1 MAGPNLY
8 GATATAR
15 GFISDITT
23 YNALQDGTFAAAL
36 PGDVSSYKNQR
47 RLVSFLGRVNY
58 SFDNKY
64 LLTASIRRDGSTVFG
79 ANHKWGNFPSIS
91 AGWEISKENFMSGVK
106 AIDFLKLR
114 GSYGKTGNYRG
125 LGPYQARGLYAGA
138 VYTTSTGL
146 GLSQFPNDELHW

>member
-1 MAGPNLY
+1 
-8 GATATAR
+8 ATAR

-79 ANHKWGNFPSIS
+79 DNHKWGNFPS
-91 AGWEISKENFMSGVK
+91 AAVAWRVDQEGFMKDQHVLST
-106 AIDFLKLR
+106 FKLR
-114 GSYGKTGNYRG
+114 GGYG
-125 LGPYQARGLYAGA
+125 
-138 VYTTSTGL
+138 
-146 GLSQFPNDELHW
+146 